1 MLGALLVLLYINDIG
16 NCSDKLKFYLFADD
30 TSLLYANRDLKS
42 LEKTVNAELQKLC
55 EWLTANRLTLNIKKS
70 NCAIFRPHQRILSY
84 QPKIWVFDTDKQSQ
98 VLLEGKVC

>member
-16 NCSDKLKFYLFADD
+16 NCSDKLKFCLFADD

-70 NCAIFRPHQRILSY
+70 NWPYFVPIKGYFPINLKFGYLTLTSNHR
-84 QPKIWVFDTDKQSQ
+84 FF
-98 VLLEGKVC
+98 